1 AHLAISATARKRFRR
16 EARTAAAV
24 THDHIV
30 TIHAVEEAHSLPYLV
45 MKYVAGVTLKH
56 RLDREGPLPL
66 PEILRIGV
74 ETASG
79 LAVAPP
85 RGIIHVDVKP
95 ANILLESEPA
105 ASATGGRVKITD
117 FGLARAAD
125 DSSLT
130 QTGVVAGTPDYMSPE
145 QARGDALDARTDLFS
160 LGSVLYALC
169 TGRPPFHADD
179 TMAILHRVC
188 EERPTPIREINPT
201 TPDWLT
207 AIIEKLHAKDRAHR
221 LQPAA
226 EVAEVLSLHLAHLL
240 NPPVAPRPSHS
251 PGGGHKAPAGGS
263 PLARKRRW
271 AVAGTVLGLF
281 VGGFALA
288 EAIGGT
294 KLTATVTRVIKS
306 DGTSVVEGDDP
317 RTGNPEA
324 ATAPAATPTAK
335 QGDSARDAELAV
347 EQAEK
352 ALKSQPDSGAL
363 LASLGTAYYRAGRW
377 QDAIRALL
385 KADEAGHGAGVSFRL
400 FVRAMAHGRAGDQAK
415 ARQWYGLGLVWLARQ
430 AAPAD
435 ELFRVRAEAASLLG
449 SPDQLSA
456 EQDEAKADWI

>member
-169 TGRPPFHADD
+169 TGRAPFHAND
-179 TMAILHRVC
+179 TMATLHRVC

-201 TPDWLT
+201 IPDSLA
-207 AIIEKLHAKDRAHR
+207 AIIEKLHAKHPAERFES
-221 LQPAA
+221 AA

-240 NPPVAPRPSHS
+240 NPPVAPPSHS
-251 PGGGHKAPAGGS
+251 PGGGHKAPAGG
-263 PLARKRRW
+263 PRLARKRRW
-271 AVAGTVLGLF
+271 AVTAVILVLFLGGL
-281 VGGFALA
+281 ALA
-288 EAIGGT
+288 EAIG
-294 KLTATVTRVIKS
+294 VTRL
-306 DGTSVVEGDDP
+306 T
-317 RTGNPEA
+317 
-324 ATAPAATPTAK
+324 
-335 QGDSARDAELAV
+335 
-347 EQAEK
+347 
-352 ALKSQPDSGAL
+352 
-363 LASLGTAYYRAGRW
+363 
-377 QDAIRALL
+377 
-385 KADEAGHGAGVSFRL
+385 
-400 FVRAMAHGRAGDQAK
+400 
-415 ARQWYGLGLVWLARQ
+415 
-430 AAPAD
+430 
-435 ELFRVRAEAASLLG
+435 
-449 SPDQLSA
+449 
-456 EQDEAKADWI
+456 